1 MGDTIDNENN
11 IKHNDKKP
19 DLIRSFSN
27 NNNADIRDFQS
38 EHMIHKLK
46 KIKKKKM
53 KNNYKKVKELDIL
66 TNELPPP
73 PDTDTDTDNTINDK
87 QPTSTI
93 QHIKNLI
100 FNKDKPIIEGA
111 TDFKEEETEF
121 KDEEYDGIL
130 KPKKITRR
138 PIVTQHVDGDSI
150 TRLYKH
156 INYYNTYLAE
166 LLVGENDTYNKES
179 VARENDIKLV
189 RNSIVWLECAFISS
203 IMVYNW
209 YFAIYFA
216 KDNGIDIPSFSAD
229 ALREYFTYE
238 KTEKDTNEKTKQ
250 ESTFITIFLWFFE
263 FALWFPEKL
272 NWLLV
277 DILPTT
283 SGLLNGTCN
292 FLFLY
297 FVCLYCVKYFAIT
310 FKHFFE
316 DAFNAVGL
324 KKFPTNPI
332 LWTMFI
338 VIIGLFIGFL
348 MKKPV
353 ITDDAQGL
361 GAAISGG
368 TPGSIWVNLG
378 MGIYHLLHLI
388 VILICCI
395 PAGAIGSGLYLIY
408 MSFFSRVTL
417 GNWKVKDVLYSMES
431 INDIDKHI
439 RSSKAGFE
447 EDDLCNSNTFLS
459 FLYSFLSIIFR
470 FLDYFKTHLLKI
482 IYTIMLAIIT
492 FNMSINISSLAP
504 NKLPLN
510 FFAAAISIAG
520 IVMVITSIIRYFEL
534 NKPTNTDDS

>member
-1 MGDTIDNENN
+1 MGNNIDNIDIIENQN
-11 IKHNDKKP
+11 NMKNVDKKP
-19 DLIRSFSN
+19 DLNRSFSN

-53 KNNYKKVKELDIL
+53 KNNYKKVKELDVL
-66 TNELPPP
+66 TNDIPPQP
-73 PDTDTDTDNTINDK
+73 DTDNTINDK
-87 QPTSTI
+87 KPTYTL
-93 QHIKNLI
+93 QYIKNLI
-100 FNKDKPIIEGA
+100 FNRDKPIVEGA
-111 TDFKEEETEF
+111 HEF
-121 KDEEYDGIL
+121 EDHEYEGGE
-130 KPKKITRR
+130 KPKKIKRR
-138 PIVTQHVDGDSI
+138 TILSTDGKSDIVSRV
-150 TRLYKH
+150 YAY

-166 LLVGENDTYNKES
+166 LLVSENDTYNKES
-179 VARENDIKLV
+179 AARENDIKLV

-216 KDNGIDIPSFSAD
+216 KDKGIHIPSFSAD
-229 ALREYFTYE
+229 ALREHWR
-238 KTEKDTNEKTKQ
+238 NENTK
-250 ESTFITIFLWFFE
+250 EENSVIKIFLWFFE

-310 FKHFFE
+310 FKNFF
-316 DAFNAVGL
+316 DAIFKIDKG
-324 KKFPTNPI
+324 FPTNPI
-332 LWTMFI
+332 LLSMLM
-338 VIIGLFIGFL
+338 IIFGLFIVSL
-348 MKKPV
+348 TKEPKLQK
-353 ITDDAQGL
+353 DE
-361 GAAISGG
+361 SGG
-368 TPGSIWVNLG
+368 VASAIINAGTAAGKGGVIDKFFRGIWH
-378 MGIYHLLHLI
+378 ILHLI
-388 VILICCI
+388 IVVVVCV
-395 PAGAIGSGLYLIY
+395 PAGAIASGLYLIY
-408 MSFFSRVTL
+408 MSFFSRLTL
-417 GNWKVKDVLYSMES
+417 GNWDVTDVLFSMES
-431 INDIDKHI
+431 INEIDKHI

-447 EDDLCNSNTFLS
+447 ETDLCNSNTFLS
-459 FLYSFLSIIFR
+459 FLYSFLSIIFN

-492 FNMSINISSLAP
+492 VNMSTNISSLAP

-534 NKPTNTDDS
+534 NKPTNTDDSLHH